1 MKALCLIPPTTF
13 PKGQPVSAS
22 VQLPPG
28 TAEVYWWFVAAPL
41 MQERRTFRGLAEIRW
56 RAAGGNFAD
65 STLTSVRVA
74 GGPGQASGGIS
85 GEQPATLPTVCEAF
99 DWDPRDSQG
108 GGSSPDSGAEWV
120 RVTIVPEAGNN
131 GGSIWCGAVIAA
143 IDQDGNSLTFDPAT
157 RGS

>member
-1 MKALCLIPPTTF
+1 VKALCLIPPTTF

-74 GGPGQASGGIS
+74 GGPGQASGGMAN
-85 GEQPATLPTVCEAF
+85 EQPATLPRVEAAR
-99 DWDPRDSQG
+99 PIVGPS
-108 GGSSPDSGAEWV
+108 GSGSRSCRRPAITAAAFGAE
-120 RVTIVPEAGNN
+120 
-131 GGSIWCGAVIAA
+131 
-143 IDQDGNSLTFDPAT
+143 QSLPRST
-157 RGS
+157 RMGTH